1 MEKTRKFTV
10 KKILLATVVVILLT
24 ALRQL
29 QYDDSI
35 FHITRIVQMTENLKD
50 GWLYPFPSYF
60 GAIGGAGYPLP
71 LFYGDLFLLPAAFIY
86 AATNSIRAAVSIN
99 DIFIYSSILIS
110 SYYVFKGIGMKN
122 AFSFSVM
129 YLTAVSV
136 GFMSAMNG
144 NIALCLSA
152 IFIPLVFYFYYRI
165 VYLKEHLIVALAFSM
180 TGLFLAH
187 VISTYLVILLLFG
200 HFIYRLVL
208 KKMSVPIF
216 IDLMKSA
223 LLCMGLTAYFWF
235 PMLEQNFYYDT
246 KVSTAGLSGSLLP
259 YDYSESVKS
268 LPEFLIVNEFL
279 YGNVVNIFFA
289 TSLILWGLNLRN
301 RPAKKYDRLFI
312 LILAMNVIQFIPIFA
327 KIMEPFLG
335 VIQNVRRFDIII
347 SFLEIV
353 YIGLMLDITNI
364 KNMSARNILIVHLLM
379 IGTFTAWNYKEL
391 SAGSLYNSNKNRL
404 LELTN
409 TDDIKELDSKKFR
422 KYNSSIQIGMGE
434 YLPENF
440 DATYF
445 IKLDTSAREVYQYK
459 RNGSN
464 AVFNAKGKENIELPI
479 VYQYGYH
486 AEQNGEEIKLQES
499 SHGLIEVVPKKEGKV
514 SIAYTRTKIQIA
526 SIVVSLSVLLEIGYS
541 LIRRYYLGKTMN
553 IMIRD
558 VDTRFRPKEK

>member
-1 MEKTRKFTV
+1 
-10 KKILLATVVVILLT
+10 
-24 ALRQL
+24 
-29 QYDDSI
+29 
-35 FHITRIVQMTENLKD
+35 
-50 GWLYPFPSYF
+50 
-60 GAIGGAGYPLP
+60 
-71 LFYGDLFLLPAAFIY
+71 
-86 AATNSIRAAVSIN
+86 
-99 DIFIYSSILIS
+99 
-110 SYYVFKGIGMKN
+110 
-122 AFSFSVM
+122 
-129 YLTAVSV
+129 
-136 GFMSAMNG
+136 
-144 NIALCLSA
+144 
-152 IFIPLVFYFYYRI
+152 
-165 VYLKEHLIVALAFSM
+165 
-180 TGLFLAH
+180 
-187 VISTYLVILLLFG
+187 
-200 HFIYRLVL
+200 
-208 KKMSVPIF
+208 
-216 IDLMKSA
+216 
-223 LLCMGLTAYFWF
+223 MGLTAYFWF